1 MSGGPERYIGSR
13 LAWQGR
19 EIEIINC
26 FSCYEGDYFVYV
38 FPDDSEGTPH
48 KISIFDGAFLRALPD
63 MPKEHQK
70 P

>member
-19 EIEIINC
+19 EIEIISC
-26 FSCYEGDYFVYV
+26 FSCY
-38 FPDDSEGTPH
+38 DDSERTPH

-63 MPKEHQK
+63 VPEEHQK